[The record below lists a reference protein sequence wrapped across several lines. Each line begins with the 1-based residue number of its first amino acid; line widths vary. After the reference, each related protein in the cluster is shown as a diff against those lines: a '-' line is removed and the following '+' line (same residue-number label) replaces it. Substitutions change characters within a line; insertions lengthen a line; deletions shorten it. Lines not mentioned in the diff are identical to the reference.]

1 MSQYNLASL
10 QRISSKHHFTCF
22 LDNNLPV
29 KPQAI
34 ATRNPSHEVVN
45 E

>member
-10 QRISSKHHFTCF
+10 QRISSKHHFTYF
-22 LDNNLPV
+22 LDKNLSV

-34 ATRNPSHEVVN
+34 ATRNLSHEVVN